1 MLSVLGCNRA
11 LHHGTAAR
19 RLASIPILTSTLHR
33 DKGEPGVRFIP
44 YTMYMRS
51 DRNHGVRVSAGASC
65 YNLHCRRYP
74 GAPRPE
80 RRVCLL

>member
-1 MLSVLGCNRA
+1 MVSIGQLSEYAKSGPP
-11 LHHGTAAR
+11 TAVKG
-19 RLASIPILTSTLHR
+19 ILTSTLHR
-33 DKGEPGVRFIP
+33 DRGGPGVHFIP

-51 DRNHGVRVSAGASC
+51 DRNHRVRVSASASC